1 MKYLFLFLKK
11 QSFFFLFVFLEL
23 IAFLLL
29 ANHNNYQKT
38 QIINST
44 NVITGS
50 FNTVSSTIN
59 DYFFLN
65 EANNQLSLE
74 NAQLNNARFNI
85 LPLPDS
91 IFKPDTLYTFIPAR
105 VVSNTSR
112 NRNNY
117 IMINKGRA
125 DGVEKEMG
133 LISPFGVA
141 GIVIEVSTHYASAMS
156 LLHKNSRI
164 SARLKNNG
172 QMVNVSWD
180 GNDYRKG
187 LLEDIPTHIIPQ
199 PGDTVI
205 TSGFSFV
212 FPENIMIGTV
222 GEKVIMGGNLNKAEL
237 VFSTDFNSLFYVYVT
252 KNNASTELD
261 SLDMRNDINE

>member
-38 QIINST
+38 QIINSA

-65 EANNQLSLE
+65 EANYQLSLE

-133 LISPFGVA
+133 LISPLGVA
-141 GIVIEVSTHYASAMS
+141 GIVVEVSAHYASAMS
-156 LLHKNSRI
+156 LLHKNARI

-172 QMVNVSWD
+172 QMVNVSWMATTT
-180 GNDYRKG
+180 GRVCWKIFPHTLYPNLAIP
-187 LLEDIPTHIIPQ
+187 LLQ
-199 PGDTVI
+199 A
-205 TSGFSFV
+205 V
-212 FPENIMIGTV
+212 FHLYFPKT
-222 GEKVIMGGNLNKAEL
+222 
-237 VFSTDFNSLFYVYVT
+237 
-252 KNNASTELD
+252 
-261 SLDMRNDINE
+261 